1 MAQPFIVQ
9 HIHKPKFKGA
19 PAATIQL
26 EKIVRGSTS
35 KKQVVE
41 TQRAEE
47 SVAIA
52 YSTTSLEASG
62 SAEELKNQPKPAD
75 ANLRGIASNHTQIF
89 LGESGDDTLRF
100 ITPDVDPENSRL
112 CKDPHPAH
120 ESEDPMSACTSLSLW
135 GHRTTIKREH
145 EQIVE
150 DVDDTLAMDFGIQSL
165 GNVTLKDLYQD
176 QNVNMDVEESPFDTE
191 SEIKFTRKVGML
203 VTKAKKNLKDH
214 EMDDVVE
221 ITLTGSSKVDQEL
234 EQDDSDLESMP
245 EDEISS
251 VLGNDDN
258 DDDDDDDDANDN
270 DSDKPSG

>member
-47 SVAIA
+47 STAIA

-62 SAEELKNQPKPAD
+62 STEELKNQPKPAD

-89 LGESGDDTLRF
+89 LGESGEDKGYPQSQYIHIYIFCTLR
-100 ITPDVDPENSRL
+100 TLRR
-112 CKDPHPAH
+112 
-120 ESEDPMSACTSLSLW
+120 AC
-135 GHRTTIKREH
+135 
-145 EQIVE
+145 
-150 DVDDTLAMDFGIQSL
+150 
-165 GNVTLKDLYQD
+165 LK
-176 QNVNMDVEESPFDTE
+176 
-191 SEIKFTRKVGML
+191 IKFTRKVGML
-203 VTKAKKNLKDH
+203 VTKAKENLKDH

-221 ITLTGSSKVDQEL
+221 ITLIGSSKADQEL
-234 EQDDSDLESMP
+234 EQDDSDLESMS

-251 VLGNDDN
+251 VSGNDDN
-258 DDDDDDDDANDN
+258 DDDDDDDDDANDN
-270 DSDKPSG
+270 DSDKPYG